1 MENTI
6 LIEPK
11 LVEVWACLDRVMD
24 PELDEP
30 ITDMGFVEQVLV
42 DDTAGVTVR
51 FRLPTYWCS
60 PNFAFLMAQG
70 IKREVDA
77 LPWVNSSNVWLEDH
91 VAADEMNAAVNDG
104 GSFSDVFT
112 ELRGGEDLDALRE
125 KFDRKAFQRRQEVV
139 IKALIAEGRST
150 EDILA
155 TPLGALLE
163 IIFDDAED
171 MRQTERYLDL
181 LQSKRLATKPDDMAF
196 PTCEGTAVTKLGFKA
211 YMDLLRSVRI
221 NMEFSGSLCRGLK
234 RSRYKEANLSGDEP
248 TLVDFIIEASNAT
261 ECPGQAPKR

>member
-1 MENTI
+1 MEAAV
-6 LIEPK
+6 LADPK
-11 LVEVWACLDRVMD
+11 LAEVWACLDRVMD

-30 ITDMGFVEQVLV
+30 ITDMGFVERVSI
-42 DDTAGVTVR
+42 DKTADVTVM

-91 VAADEMNAAVNDG
+91 MAAEEMNATVNAG
-104 GSFSDVFT
+104 GSFSDAFA
-112 ELRGGEDLDALRE
+112 ELGGGEDLEALRE

-139 IKALIAEGRST
+139 IKALIAGGLLI
-150 EDILA
+150 EDILSM
-155 TPLGALLE
+155 PLGVLLE
-163 IIFDDAED
+163 VNFEDAED
-171 MRQTERYLDL
+171 MRQAGRYLDL
-181 LQSKRLATKPDDMAF
+181 LQSKMLATKTGDLAF
-196 PTCEGTAVTKLGFKA
+196 PTYEGTAITEPGFKA

-234 RSRYKEANLSGDEP
+234 RSRYKEADLSGDEP
-248 TLVDFIIEASNAT
+248 TLVDFIIDANIAVERDNLTA
-261 ECPGQAPKR
+261 KR

>member
-1 MENTI
+1 METPV
-6 LIEPK
+6 LADPK
-11 LVEVWACLDRVMD
+11 LAEIWACLDRVMD

-30 ITDMGFVEQVLV
+30 ITDMGFVERVSI
-42 DDTAGVTVR
+42 DNTADVTVM

-77 LPWVNSSNVWLEDH
+77 LPWANSSNVWLEDH
-91 VAADEMNAAVNDG
+91 MAAEEMNAAVNSG
-104 GSFSDVFT
+104 GSFSDAFA

-139 IKALIAEGRST
+139 IKALIADGRQVR
-150 EDILA
+150 DILEI
-155 TPLGALLE
+155 PLVSLLQLT
-163 IIFDDAED
+163 FDDAED
-171 MRQTERYLDL
+171 MRQAGRYLDL
-181 LQSKRLATKPDDMAF
+181 LQGKRLAAKPQDMAF
-196 PTCEGTAVTKLGFKA
+196 PTYEGTAITEHGFNA

-234 RSRYKEANLSGDEP
+234 RTRYKEADLSGDEP
-248 TLVDFIIEASNAT
+248 TLVDFIIEANKAADRD
-261 ECPGQAPKR
+261 GQAVKR

>member
-1 MENTI
+1 METAVSTD
-6 LIEPK
+6 PK
-11 LVEVWACLDRVMD
+11 LAEVWACLDRVMD

-30 ITDMGFVEQVLV
+30 ITDMGFVERVSV
-42 DDTAGVTVR
+42 DNMAEVTVM

-77 LPWVNSSNVWLEDH
+77 LPWVRGSNVRLEDH
-91 VAADEMNAAVNDG
+91 MGAEDMNAAVNAG
-104 GSFSDVFT
+104 GSFADAFA
-112 ELRGGEDLDALRE
+112 ELRDGEDLDALRE

-139 IKALIAEGRST
+139 IKALISEGQPV
-150 EDILA
+150 EDILT

-163 IIFDDAED
+163 FTFDDAEA
-171 MRQTERYLDL
+171 MRQTGRYLDL
-181 LQSKRLATKPDDMAF
+181 LQSKRLATKPDDLAF
-196 PTCEGTAVTKLGFKA
+196 PTYEGIAITEHGFKT

-234 RSRYKEANLSGDEP
+234 RSRYKEADLSGSEP
-248 TLVDFIIEASNAT
+248 TLVDFIIGASKGV
-261 ECPGQAPKR
+261 EHDEQAAKR